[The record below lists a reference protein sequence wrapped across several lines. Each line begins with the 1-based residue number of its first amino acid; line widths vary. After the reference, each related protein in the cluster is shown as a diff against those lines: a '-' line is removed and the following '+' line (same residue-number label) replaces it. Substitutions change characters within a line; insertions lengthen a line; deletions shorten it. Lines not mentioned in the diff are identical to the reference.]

1 MRARIK
7 QVNVDIFANNTRFNK
22 SITGKVGATSL
33 KTVLHIVSLENN
45 RERVIARSYYR
56 STQALIRY

>member
-22 SITGKVGATSL
+22 SIIGQGRSDTL
-33 KTVLHIVSLENN
+33 KNVLHIVSLENN
-45 RERVIARSYYR
+45 RERVIG
-56 STQALIRY
+56 